1 MKISIITVAYNS
13 AKTIEDTIKSVLSQN
28 YTDVE
33 YIIIDGK
40 STDATLEIVNKYR
53 ENYFRVISEED
64 QGIYDAMNKGIKFAT
79 GDVIGFLNS
88 DDVFENKNVLS
99 VIADQFNK
107 DRSVDMVYGDLKY
120 VLNDDLNKIK
130 RRWMSLPYY
139 DKFFDDGHVPPHPA
153 LYIKK
158 VVYEKVGYFDISY
171 KLAADYEF
179 MLRLFKKH
187 NFKSV
192 HFTAFLVRMRL
203 GGATNKNINNII
215 KGNQEILSSW
225 SANDLDPPLTLM
237 PKRIYR
243 RLIQFI

>member
-28 YTDVE
+28 YVDIE

-40 STDATLEIVNKYR
+40 SSDATLDIVNTYHQ
-53 ENYFRVISEED
+53 NISRVISETD
-64 QGIYDAMNKGIKFAT
+64 QGIYDAMNKGIKVAT
-79 GDVIGFLNS
+79 GQIIGFLNS

-99 VIADQFNK
+99 LIADQFNR
-107 DRSVDMVYGDLKY
+107 DQSISVVYGDLKY
-120 VLNDDLNKIK
+120 VLINDLNKIK
-130 RRWMSLPYY
+130 RRWKSLPYY
-139 DKFFDDGHVPPHPA
+139 NKFFDDGHVPPHPA

-158 VVYEKVGYFDISY
+158 IVYEEIGYFDIGY

-187 NFKSV
+187 NFKSIHV
-192 HFTAFLVRMRL
+192 AAFLVRMRL
-203 GGATNKNINNII
+203 GGATNKNIYNII
-215 KGNQEILSSW
+215 KGNQEIWSSW
-225 SANDLDPPLTLM
+225 SANNLDPPLTLM
-237 PKRIYR
+237 PKRIYQ